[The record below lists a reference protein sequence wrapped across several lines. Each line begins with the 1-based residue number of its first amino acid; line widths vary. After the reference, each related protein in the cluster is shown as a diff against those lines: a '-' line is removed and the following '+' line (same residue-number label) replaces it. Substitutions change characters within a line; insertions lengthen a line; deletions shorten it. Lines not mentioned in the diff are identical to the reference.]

1 MEIKQLIFLI
11 AIAVVDKL
19 LEKKSPQFY
28 KRMESPC
35 LIAASGLVVIY
46 CVSLLC
52 VINTHTNEMSGRDR
66 AFFCIHYCHLYSW
79 HGVSAEGLD

>member
-52 VINTHTNEMSGRDR
+52 VINTHTNEMSGSDR
-66 AFFCIHYCHLYSW
+66 AFTVIFLYPLLPS
-79 HGVSAEGLD
+79 V